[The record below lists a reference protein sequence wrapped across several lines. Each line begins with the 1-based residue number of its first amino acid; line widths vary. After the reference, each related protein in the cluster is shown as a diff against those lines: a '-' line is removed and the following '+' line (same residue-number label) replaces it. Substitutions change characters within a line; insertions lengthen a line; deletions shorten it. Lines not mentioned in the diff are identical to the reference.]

1 MLLVAIIVWAVLV
14 GACFAWAL
22 ICALRTFRR
31 ARAAQATLQS
41 RIAVLEAE
49 GLATLETRSA
59 ELNAKVAQMQRAL
72 EGLERSLAGP
82 RGADDAGRRRR
93 GRAAGGAPD
102 RASMSR
108 RVGAVDI
115 GTNSTRLLVADVS
128 AGGGIAE
135 VERLLEITRL
145 GDRVDAERRLTDEGI
160 ARVRA
165 ALARYAA
172 RAATLEAEPVLAV
185 ATSAVRDAE
194 NGREF
199 LAEAAAAHGFVP
211 RLLTGEEE
219 AEMTYRG
226 VCSRQAVGAGT
237 LICDIGGGSTE
248 LILGGTGRR
257 PRPRQPRHR
266 LCAPVR
272 APSAHRSAHRGRA
285 RRAAGRGGRALPAR
299 LTGEARELVGVAGT
313 VTTLATIDMGLEFEI
328 PEAIDGHRLPAEAVD
343 RLLGELAALPLA
355 QRRLVRGLMPERA
368 PTIVA
373 GSVILSAVVAATGA
387 GAVVVSER
395 DILHGAVLA
404 AADILDAGN
413 PKERESS

>member
-1 MLLVAIIVWAVLV
+1 
-14 GACFAWAL
+14 
-22 ICALRTFRR
+22 
-31 ARAAQATLQS
+31 
-41 RIAVLEAE
+41 
-49 GLATLETRSA
+49 
-59 ELNAKVAQMQRAL
+59 
-72 EGLERSLAGP
+72 
-82 RGADDAGRRRR
+82 
-93 GRAAGGAPD
+93 
-102 RASMSR
+102 MSR

-128 AGGGIAE
+128 ASGGIAE

-145 GDRVDAERRLTDEGI
+145 GDRVDAERRLTGEGI

-165 ALARYAA
+165 ALERYAA
-172 RAATLEAEPVLAV
+172 RAAVLGAEHVLAV

-199 LAEAAAAHGFVP
+199 LAEVADAYGFVP

-248 LILGGTGRR
+248 LILGGPDGVHDRASLDIGCVR
-257 PRPRQPRHR
+257 LSERH
-266 LCAPVR
+266 LHTDPPANGELGALR
-272 APSAHRSAHRGRA
+272 AE
-285 RRAAGRGGRALPAR
+285 AAAALPTR
-299 LTGEARELVGVAGT
+299 LTGAARDLVGVAGT

-328 PEAIDGHRLPAEAVD
+328 PEAIDGHRLPAEAVE

-355 QRRLVRGLMPERA
+355 KRRLVRGLMPERA

-373 GSVILSAVVAATGA
+373 GAVILSVVVAATGVD
-387 GAVVVSER
+387 AVVVSER

-404 AADILDAGN
+404 AASTVEPGN

>member
-1 MLLVAIIVWAVLV
+1 
-14 GACFAWAL
+14 
-22 ICALRTFRR
+22 
-31 ARAAQATLQS
+31 
-41 RIAVLEAE
+41 
-49 GLATLETRSA
+49 
-59 ELNAKVAQMQRAL
+59 
-72 EGLERSLAGP
+72 
-82 RGADDAGRRRR
+82 
-93 GRAAGGAPD
+93 
-102 RASMSR
+102 MSR

-248 LILGGTGRR
+248 LILGGPEGVRDR
-257 PRPRQPRHR
+257 ASLDIGCVRLSERH
-266 LCAPVR
+266 LHTDPPTAAELAALR
-272 APSAHRSAHRGRA
+272 AE
-285 RRAAGRGGRALPAR
+285 AAAALPPR